1 MNNSEGETRLCKKCG
16 KRLPSSNNFCMYCGY
31 NNNLNDEE
39 LEALKAINANNI
51 HTQNKQELLNKSIA
65 AKDREIVIEKEKH
78 NKIKSEE
85 EIKLEKEYKERKSSP
100 LKKAIYALMLVDI
113 IVISVLFL
121 FKGNSL
127 LIEKAD
133 FDLSNYEQLVNVYNT
148 NFLALKDNKIYILG
162 DKKKVDF
169 KDLKKINSEGVVG
182 FGRQHFTNGTIFI
195 ETKKNFYY
203 LNSSYSSDKGTEFKA
218 NPYKGKKIL
227 GNNFYEDLNAM
238 YGKKST
244 TNDYYFLLD
253 ENYYFIKGKSLYK
266 TVLESKNRYEKP
278 TLYSSK
284 KVIDDIK
291 VDNPEIIYASD
302 TGRSLVVKGDSIIKI
317 FTDGELIQS
326 ISKFIYDKKTYKI
339 SDFKYIFLDENRFRL
354 ILNNGSSIEYS
365 HDFSIIKDTEYV
377 NEMSNSYSKYIKDN
391 NIIKKEFNKTI
402 NIDKES
408 HSYSSSSDDP
418 LDVIMNLLGDDITV
432 LVVLIVALIILIGVI
447 YFFREKSIVLSS
459 FIYGGVILLYIFLF
473 AVYNISKM
481 PEPKYFEAIKLLF
494 TAAPASAFIGFIF
507 AQIKEIVNYISDKFN
522 IETIYHFILLLIA
535 IITTLLAISVFTSN
549 FLIGLI
555 FSSFMWIL
563 VTLNDEDFVEDEID
577 LNMLLK
583 IIGCLLISLIVSII
597 ICNIFK
603 ICNYY
608 LCIVFLSFC
617 ISCYLV
623 LNNDITIIN
632 SIKKIILSNINLI
645 FVIAFAIISIIYTI
659 FTMKVPSG
667 FEKIAKETRNL
678 YWKFVGGAFV
688 LLFII
693 IIISVIIGLIVFGIS
708 KLSKL
713 LKKYI
718 NNRVLLITAY
728 MIIVCIILSLI
739 VLLIPYITDLLNL
752 IFSKMLKADIDIN
765 SITNIFGY

>member
-1 MNNSEGETRLCKKCG
+1 MNNSENETRLCKKCG

-39 LEALKAINANNI
+39 LEALKSINANNI

-85 EIKLEKEYKERKSSP
+85 EIKIEKEYKERKSTP
-100 LKKAIYALMLVDI
+100 LKKAIYAFMLVDI
-113 IVISVLFL
+113 IVISIIFL

-127 LIEKAD
+127 LVEKD
-133 FDLSNYEQLVNVYNT
+133 EFDLRNYEQLVNVYNT
-148 NFLALKDNKIYILG
+148 NFLALRDNKIYILG

-182 FGRQHFTNGTIFI
+182 LGRQHFTNGTIFI

-238 YGKKST
+238 YAKKST

-253 ENYYFIKGKSLYK
+253 EDYYFIKGKSLYK
-266 TVLESKNRYEKP
+266 TVLESKNRYERP
-278 TLYSSK
+278 TLYSSQ
-284 KVIDDIK
+284 KVIDDIE
-291 VDNPEIIYASD
+291 VDNPEIIYVSD
-302 TGRSLVVKGDSIIKI
+302 TGRSLVVKGDNIIKI
-317 FTDGELIQS
+317 FTDGKLIQS

-339 SDFKYIFLDENRFRL
+339 SDFKYIFLYDNNFKF
-354 ILNNGSSIEYS
+354 ILDDDSSIEYT

-377 NEMSNSYSKYIKDN
+377 NEMTNSYSDYLKTN
-391 NIIKKEFNKTI
+391 NKIKKEFNKTI
-402 NIDKES
+402 NIDEKS
-408 HSYSSSSDDP
+408 YSYSSSSVSSFD
-418 LDVIMNLLGDDITV
+418 IIKSLLTDNITV
-432 LVVLIVALIILIGVI
+432 LVVLIVAIVILIGVI
-447 YFFREKSIVLSS
+447 YFYREKSIVLST
-459 FIYGGVILLYIFLF
+459 FIYGGVILLYIFLV
-473 AVYNISKM
+473 AVYSISKM

-494 TAAPASAFIGFIF
+494 TASPAAAFIGFIF

-535 IITTLLAISVFTSN
+535 TITTLLAIAVFTN
-549 FLIGLI
+549 NLLIGLI

-563 VTLNDEDFVEDEID
+563 VTLNDEDFIEDEID
-577 LNMLLK
+577 LKMLLK
-583 IIGCLLISLIVSII
+583 IAGCFLASIILSII

-608 LCIVFLSFC
+608 FCIIFLSFC

-632 SIKKIILSNINLI
+632 SIKKIILSNINLLC
-645 FVIAFAIISIIYTI
+645 VIAFAIIALIYNI
-659 FTMKVPSG
+659 FTMKVPAG
-667 FEKIAKETRNL
+667 FENIAKETRNL
-678 YWKFVGGAFV
+678 YWKLVGGAFV
-688 LLFII
+688 ILFII

-713 LKKYI
+713 LNKYI
-718 NNRVLLITAY
+718 KNRILLIAVY
-728 MIIVCIILSLI
+728 MIIVCILLSII
-739 VLLIPYITDLLNL
+739 VLLLPYMTDLLNL
-752 IFSKMLKADIDIN
+752 ILSKMLKDDININ
-765 SITNIFGY
+765 SITSLFGF

>member
-1 MNNSEGETRLCKKCG
+1 MNNSENETRLCKKCG

-31 NNNLNDEE
+31 NNNLNDDE
-39 LEALKAINANNI
+39 LEALKSINANNI

-78 NKIKSEE
+78 KKIKSEE
-85 EIKLEKEYKERKSSP
+85 EIKIEKEYKARKISP
-100 LKKAIYALMLVDI
+100 LKKAIYALMIVDI
-113 IVISVLFL
+113 IVVSILFL
-121 FKGNSL
+121 FKGKSL
-127 LIEKAD
+127 LIEKED

-182 FGRQHFTNGTIFI
+182 LGRQHFTNGTIFI

-227 GNNFYEDLNAM
+227 GNNFYKDLNTM
-238 YGKKST
+238 FGKKST

-253 ENYYFIKGKSLYK
+253 EDYYFIKGKSLYK
-266 TVLESKNRYEKP
+266 TVLESKNRYERP

-284 KVIDDIK
+284 KVINDIE
-291 VDNPEIIYASD
+291 VENPEIIYVSE
-302 TGRSLVVKGDSIIKI
+302 TGRSLVVKGDNIIKI

-339 SDFKYIFLDENRFRL
+339 SDFKYILLYDNQFKFILD
-354 ILNNGSSIEYS
+354 NGSTIEYS
-365 HDFSIIKDTEYV
+365 HDFSIIEDTEYE
-377 NEMSNSYSKYIKDN
+377 NKYSNSYSSYLKEKN
-391 NIIKKEFNKTI
+391 LTKKEFNKTI
-402 NIDKES
+402 NIDEKTY
-408 HSYSSSSDDP
+408 SYSGSQSSSD
-418 LDVIMNLLGDDITV
+418 VIIELLTDDITV
-432 LVVLIVALIILIGVI
+432 LVVLIVAFVILIGVI
-447 YFFREKSIVLSS
+447 YFFREQSIVLSTL
-459 FIYGGVILLYIFLF
+459 IYGGVILLYIFLF
-473 AVYNISKM
+473 SVYSISKM

-494 TAAPASAFIGFIF
+494 TASPASAFIGFIL

-535 IITTLLAISVFTSN
+535 MMTSLLAIAVFTGDL
-549 FLIGLI
+549 LIGLI
-555 FSSFMWIL
+555 FSSFMWVL

-577 LNMLLK
+577 LKMLLK
-583 IIGCLLISLIVSII
+583 IIGCMLINYIMLLI
-597 ICNIFK
+597 ICSIFK

-608 LCIVFLSFC
+608 LCILFLSFC

-623 LNNDITIIN
+623 LNDDINIIG
-632 SIKKIILSNINLI
+632 SIKKIILSNINIILAI
-645 FVIAFAIISIIYTI
+645 AFVIFGIIYNI
-659 FTMKVPSG
+659 FTMKVPAG

-678 YWKFVGGAFV
+678 YWKLVGAAFII
-688 LLFII
+688 LFII
-693 IIISVIIGLIVFGIS
+693 IIISAIIGLIIFGIS

-713 LKKYI
+713 LNKYI
-718 NNRVLLITAY
+718 TNRVLLIAVY
-728 MIIVCIILSLI
+728 MVIVCILLSII

-752 IFSKMLKADIDIN
+752 IVSKLLKDDIDL
-765 SITNIFGY
+765 SSFTSLFGF